1 MLKQKKSDAELSREE
16 QLSENTGSLFTLK
29 KSKRSII
36 SIRKMGRKAS
46 NNSPQGETTSDPT
59 YSRKLELKS
68 QSSLT
73 PTNTNTSEGEEKAK
87 SQDDQASLDNF
98 RSNQIGLKNR
108 SAFKTDNTI
117 LFNKRKRSSD
127 NMIEVDTR
135 YFSNT
140 ERTKKHVSKKNLIP
154 LLNDNKPYR
163 KEYSIRKMNMNKK
176 CDLPLNNNEDKF
188 VSRRNQ
194 ARKLASKRNPSINH
208 VNNQQRVPVIPRKRA
223 KSEAHKPRMVK
234 EEDISSYKNLVLYIK
249 EKAKKLPGFE
259 KATVSLKK
267 YGPIE
272 GFAVNT
278 HTGYVRVY
286 NEDRVSILL
295 NAQQQFKKSGKINKK
310 LKCSVFSVFDGH
322 GGSQCSNF
330 LKNNL
335 HNNIVEQIDIE
346 NLVIPS
352 IKDIYQRIDNDYIK
366 QGIKSKNTLAG
377 STANTI
383 LVLNNSVMVI
393 NTGDSRTIFSKNRG
407 ATVVSGS
414 VDHKPDKL
422 TELNRIIQNGGEL
435 YRMSYNI
442 KTGQNQFY
450 FAKNYSQFNNI
461 NELSSSIQQ
470 LAFGPWRVKPG
481 GLSLSRSFGDIESK
495 HPIFGGKEGVITPEP
510 DITDFPIEDLDFA
523 LLGCKLNS

>member
-1 MLKQKKSDAELSREE
+1 M
-16 QLSENTGSLFTLK
+16 
-29 KSKRSII
+29 
-36 SIRKMGRKAS
+36 
-46 NNSPQGETTSDPT
+46 
-59 YSRKLELKS
+59 
-68 QSSLT
+68 
-73 PTNTNTSEGEEKAK
+73 
-87 SQDDQASLDNF
+87 
-98 RSNQIGLKNR
+98 
-108 SAFKTDNTI
+108 
-117 LFNKRKRSSD
+117 
-127 NMIEVDTR
+127 VDVNTR

-140 ERTKKHVSKKNLIP
+140 DRIKKHLSKKSLIP
-154 LLNDNKPYR
+154 LIDGNKPYR
-163 KEYSIRKMNMNKK
+163 KEYSIRKMNMIKK

-188 VSRRNQ
+188 VSRRNHI
-194 ARKLASKRNPSINH
+194 RRTASKRNPSINH
-208 VNNQQRVPVIPRKRA
+208 VKHEQRVPVIPRKRA
-223 KSEAHKPRMVK
+223 KSESHKPRKPK
-234 EEDISSYKNLVLYIK
+234 EDDMTRYKNLIAYIN
-249 EKAKKLPGFE
+249 EKAKKLPAFE

-267 YGPIE
+267 YGPVE

-310 LKCSVFSVFDGH
+310 FKCSVFSVFDGH

-335 HNNIVEQIDIE
+335 HNSIVEQIDIE

-352 IKDIYQRIDNDYIK
+352 IKEIYKQIDSDYIK
-366 QGIKSKNTLAG
+366 QGMKSKSTLAG

-383 LVLNNSVMVI
+383 LILNNSVMVI

-407 ATVVSGS
+407 ATVIEGS
-414 VDHKPDKL
+414 VDHKPEKL
-422 TELNRIIQNGGEL
+422 TEFNRIIQLGGEL

-461 NELSSSIQQ
+461 SELSKSIHH

-495 HPIFGGKEGVITPEP
+495 NPIFGGKEGVITSEP
-510 DITDFPIEDLDFA
+510 DITDFPIEDMDFA
-523 LLGCKLNS
+523 LLGCKLSS